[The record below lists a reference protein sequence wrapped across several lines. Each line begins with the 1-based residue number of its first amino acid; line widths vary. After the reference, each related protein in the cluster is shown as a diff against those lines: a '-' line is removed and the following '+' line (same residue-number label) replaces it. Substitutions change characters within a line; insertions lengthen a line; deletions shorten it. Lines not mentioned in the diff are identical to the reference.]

1 MRRATL
7 LLTVAAGF
15 SHAAP
20 VSITLRDSA
29 RLENRTVKLADIAGV
44 ESDDAGL
51 ARQFGATQLLMLG
64 ERGQTVRFTRE
75 RIRYALDKRL
85 PGLQDA
91 YRLSGAP
98 AVQLTWSG
106 HALDGAALQVWAATA
121 MRELLQIRAPQAEV
135 SITPYPLSPSTPLHV
150 PPGTI
155 AYAIRH
161 VQPELTERM
170 SMLVDVLVNGA
181 VSLSVPVWLR
191 VQGSQL
197 AWRLRQDAQAGAAPD
212 AALLE
217 QVRVPVSHDRLA
229 SGEPGVML
237 GARLRRAR
245 PAGSLLLVED
255 LDQKKPGA
263 RGSEIGVRIHRGG
276 VEVEDRAVAMNDGI
290 NGARV
295 RVVNP
300 RTQASYLATV
310 IGDGVAEVK

>member
-29 RLENRTVKLADIAGV
+29 RLESRIVKLADIAGV
-44 ESDDAGL
+44 ACDDAGL
-51 ARQFGATQLLMLG
+51 ARQFGGTQLLMLG
-64 ERGQTVRFTRE
+64 QRGQTVRLTRE

-91 YRLSGAP
+91 YRLNGAP
-98 AVQLTWSG
+98 AVQLSWSG
-106 HALDGAALQVWAATA
+106 VALDGAALQSWAATA
-121 MRELLQIRAPQAEV
+121 MRELLLTRAPQAEV
-135 SITPYPLSPSTPLHV
+135 VITPYPLSPSTPLHV
-150 PPGTI
+150 PPGEI

-161 VQPELTERM
+161 LQTELTERM
-170 SMLVDVLVNGA
+170 SLLVDVLVDGTVA
-181 VSLSVPVWLR
+181 LSVPVWLR

-217 QVRVPVSHDRLA
+217 QVRAPVSHERLA
-229 SGEPGVML
+229 GGEAGAMP

-245 PAGSLLLVED
+245 PAGSLLLIED
-255 LDQKKPGA
+255 LDQA
-263 RGSEIGVRIHRGG
+263 L
-276 VEVEDRAVAMNDGI
+276 RAAG
-290 NGARV
+290 
-295 RVVNP
+295 
-300 RTQASYLATV
+300 L
-310 IGDGVAEVK
+310 

>member
-7 LLTVAAGF
+7 LLAVAAGI

-44 ESDDAGL
+44 ESDDAAL

-64 ERGQTVRFTRE
+64 ERGQTVRLTRE

-98 AVQLTWSG
+98 AVRLTWSG
-106 HALDGAALQVWAATA
+106 DALDGASLQAWAATA

-170 SMLVDVLVNGA
+170 SVLVDVLVDGA

-217 QVRVPVSHDRLA
+217 QVRVPVSHERLA
-229 SGEPGVML
+229 GGEPGATP

-245 PAGSLLLVED
+245 PAGSLLLSDD
-255 LDQKKPGA
+255 LDQKKPVA
-263 RGSEIGVRIHRGG
+263 RGSEIRVRIQRGG